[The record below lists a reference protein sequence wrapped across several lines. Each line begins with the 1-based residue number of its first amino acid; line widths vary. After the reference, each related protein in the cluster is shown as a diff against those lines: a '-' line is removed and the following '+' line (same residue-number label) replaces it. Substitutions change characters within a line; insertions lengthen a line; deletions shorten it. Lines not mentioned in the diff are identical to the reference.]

1 MAQNRLARF
10 GPVAL
15 SAVLTTNILN
25 CAVTSE
31 AGPVGY
37 TQPQPYLLI
46 KHIRIV
52 NKTALAATVS
62 LWIGA
67 TGGNAAGTE
76 FAFQG
81 YSVPANSFVDW
92 YGVLRLDVADFLVG
106 GAGTATALTFQ
117 AEGEIGTSG

>member
-1 MAQNRLARF
+1 MAQNRIFRV
-10 GPVAL
+10 GPVAM
-15 SAVLTTNILN
+15 SSTLTTNILN
-25 CAVTSE
+25 CNVTSE

-37 TQPQPYLLI
+37 TQPQPYLIL

-52 NKTALAATVS
+52 NKTASAATVS

-81 YSVPANSFVDW
+81 FPVPANSFQDW
-92 YGVLRLDVADFLVG
+92 FGILRLDSADFLVG
-106 GAGTATALTFQ
+106 GSGTATALSFQ